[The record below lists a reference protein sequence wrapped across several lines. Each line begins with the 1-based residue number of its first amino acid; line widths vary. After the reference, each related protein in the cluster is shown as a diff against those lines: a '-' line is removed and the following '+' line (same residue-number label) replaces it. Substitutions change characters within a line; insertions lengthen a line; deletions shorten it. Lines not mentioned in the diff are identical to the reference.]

1 MSKVLIL
8 GRFSPTQKRDQTR
21 NGDKIYY
28 FIALRTSP
36 TKAISYKCLINVRV
50 IKVTEGHE
58 RRQSKD
64 RNQEG
69 IVSWREIIMKQ
80 TTTILFLI
88 CFYTQQRLSTH
99 AAQTSHPSTL
109 RLLSN
114 TCLYSRRI
122 VFQSFLTVLPLLR
135 ASAAAATITT
145 NCNDGRI
152 IAESAVPGAYQQ
164 VCMTLELREIPLHT
178 ISTNIYIQ
186 QGQVAAGR
194 TGVAVWNSALLLVRS
209 MDFITMKDP
218 SWLHGKTVLEL
229 GCGTGVTSIA
239 MQKLGASHVIA
250 TDGNPNV
257 LELAKTN
264 VERNNISNAVKVSEL
279 QWGLMN
285 AIDYSDTADIV
296 IGSDLTYNSGTWRV
310 LSETISTVLK
320 PGGIAIYLSLGHGG
334 FNVNGEVNG
343 FLQVIE
349 GLKLVGDTSSP
360 RILPVSSL
368 QRLLDSIITLE
379 EKVVLDATG
388 GAKVIVLQKPVN

>member
-1 MSKVLIL
+1 M
-8 GRFSPTQKRDQTR
+8 P
-21 NGDKIYY
+21 
-28 FIALRTSP
+28 
-36 TKAISYKCLINVRV
+36 
-50 IKVTEGHE
+50 
-58 RRQSKD
+58 
-64 RNQEG
+64 
-69 IVSWREIIMKQ
+69 
-80 TTTILFLI
+80 
-88 CFYTQQRLSTH
+88 
-99 AAQTSHPSTL
+99 
-109 RLLSN
+109 
-114 TCLYSRRI
+114 
-122 VFQSFLTVLPLLR
+122 
-135 ASAAAATITT
+135 
-145 NCNDGRI
+145 
-152 IAESAVPGAYQQ
+152 
-164 VCMTLELREIPLHT
+164 HT

-194 TGVAVWNSALLLVRS
+194 TGVAVWNSALLLVRL